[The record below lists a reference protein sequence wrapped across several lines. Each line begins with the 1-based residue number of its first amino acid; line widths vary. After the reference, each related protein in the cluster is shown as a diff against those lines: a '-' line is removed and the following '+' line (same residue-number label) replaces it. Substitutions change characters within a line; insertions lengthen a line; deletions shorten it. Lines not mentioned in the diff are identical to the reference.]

1 MMAGGT
7 MVVTPLYAGVLAL
20 WLLVLALRV
29 IHYRSATGIYL
40 GDGGDATLLR
50 AIRGQ
55 ANFVEYVP
63 LALLLLAILE
73 LSRFSIY
80 LLHVLG
86 VTLLIARLLHGYA
99 FAFRGEFKIGR
110 LWGASLTFLVLG
122 VEAILCIFQA
132 YRGHVVWFA
141 T

>member
-1 MMAGGT
+1 MIEGAAMI
-7 MVVTPLYAGVLAL
+7 VTPLYAGLLAL

-29 IHYRSATGIYL
+29 INHRSSTHIYM
-40 GDGGDATLLR
+40 GDGGNPGLLR

-63 LALLLLAILE
+63 LALILLAILE

-80 LLHVLG
+80 VLHALG
-86 VTLLIARLLHGYA
+86 ITLVIARLLHGYA
-99 FAFRGEFKIGR
+99 FAFTSEFKHGR
-110 LWGASLTFLVLG
+110 YWGAVLTFVVLG
-122 VEAILCIFQA
+122 VEAVMCIYQA
-132 YRGHVVWFA
+132 YRGHLVWFA